1 MKVKKIKN
9 IPLYFWLSKKFFNLT
24 IENLKRKPH
33 DFSSFQF
40 YFRFLAYIY
49 MYSQP
54 KEKG

>member
-9 IPLYFWLSKKFFNLT
+9 ILLHFWLSKKFFNLT
-24 IENLKRKPH
+24 TENLKRKPH

-49 MYSQP
+49 SQP
-54 KEKG
+54 KKGG